1 MILFGVADEI
11 VITMLL
17 RREYRNAYDAW
28 VSDGKPH
35 GIFWIPEEAKLGGWY
50 ITYASGHAARLASWR
65 WLFHAPKW
73 TAKIHDA
80 RPLLILHRVFLVS
93 SLACGIAPFVIVFI
107 VQSAS

>member
-17 RREYRNAYDAW
+17 KREYRNAFDAW

-50 ITYASGHAARLASWR
+50 IT
-65 WLFHAPKW
+65 
-73 TAKIHDA
+73 
-80 RPLLILHRVFLVS
+80 
-93 SLACGIAPFVIVFI
+93 
-107 VQSAS
+107 